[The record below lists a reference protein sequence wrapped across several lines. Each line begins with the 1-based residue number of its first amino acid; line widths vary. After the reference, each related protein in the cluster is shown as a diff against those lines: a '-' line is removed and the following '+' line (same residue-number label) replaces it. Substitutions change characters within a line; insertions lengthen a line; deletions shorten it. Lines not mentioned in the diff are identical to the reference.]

1 MKQYKNV
8 NELWG
13 AIVNGDMDPSVSDF
27 FVTGASYIYQ
37 TTQFPNSINKY
48 HNYYLLLRVGTYF
61 GACSHVP
68 EQLGI
73 EAGREF
79 SGKSLKSC
87 VIDPRLP
94 VRIAAMDAY
103 LGTVYPH
110 ERQCSDAVELPGGT
124 PAEKADF
131 RDNLIADIANIEQGM
146 RIALIGVVNPLIA
159 AIRKRGGT
167 CLPCDLQMERTQWGD
182 PVEKD
187 MEKFYKSL
195 DVFVLP
201 SVVREAFGLVLCEA
215 MYCGVPVVTTN
226 SGAQEE
232 IIENG
237 QDGIIVSA
245 GDVEK
250 LFEKLKI
257 LYMNLELRKAVAFNG
272 KKKVLKNFDIK
283 YCTGKL
289 LIHYQEI

>member
-187 MEKFYKSL
+187 MEKVL
-195 DVFVLP
+195 D
-201 SVVREAFGLVLCEA
+201 SAD
-215 MYCGVPVVTTN
+215 GV
-226 SGAQEE
+226 
-232 IIENG
+232 I
-237 QDGIIVSA
+237 
-245 GDVEK
+245 
-250 LFEKLKI
+250 
-257 LYMNLELRKAVAFNG
+257 
-272 KKKVLKNFDIK
+272 
-283 YCTGKL
+283 CTGMTL
-289 LIHYQEI
+289 SNGTFDRVVERVLERNIPLTVYAQTGV

>member
-110 ERQCSDAVELPGGT
+110 ERQCSD
-124 PAEKADF
+124 
-131 RDNLIADIANIEQGM
+131 
-146 RIALIGVVNPLIA
+146 
-159 AIRKRGGT
+159 
-167 CLPCDLQMERTQWGD
+167 
-182 PVEKD
+182 
-187 MEKFYKSL
+187 
-195 DVFVLP
+195 
-201 SVVREAFGLVLCEA
+201 
-215 MYCGVPVVTTN
+215 
-226 SGAQEE
+226 
-232 IIENG
+232 
-237 QDGIIVSA
+237 
-245 GDVEK
+245 
-250 LFEKLKI
+250 
-257 LYMNLELRKAVAFNG
+257 
-272 KKKVLKNFDIK
+272 
-283 YCTGKL
+283 
-289 LIHYQEI
+289 

>member
-146 RIALIGVVNPLIA
+146 RIALIGVVTRL
-159 AIRKRGGT
+159 
-167 CLPCDLQMERTQWGD
+167 
-182 PVEKD
+182 
-187 MEKFYKSL
+187 
-195 DVFVLP
+195 
-201 SVVREAFGLVLCEA
+201 
-215 MYCGVPVVTTN
+215 
-226 SGAQEE
+226 
-232 IIENG
+232 
-237 QDGIIVSA
+237 
-245 GDVEK
+245 
-250 LFEKLKI
+250 
-257 LYMNLELRKAVAFNG
+257 
-272 KKKVLKNFDIK
+272 
-283 YCTGKL
+283 
-289 LIHYQEI
+289 

>member
-94 VRIAAMDAY
+94 LILAQYILTKGNAAMLWNY
-103 LGTVYPH
+103 RGEP
-110 ERQCSDAVELPGGT
+110 RP
-124 PAEKADF
+124 
-131 RDNLIADIANIEQGM
+131 
-146 RIALIGVVNPLIA
+146 
-159 AIRKRGGT
+159 RKRI
-167 CLPCDLQMERTQWGD
+167 
-182 PVEKD
+182 
-187 MEKFYKSL
+187 F
-195 DVFVLP
+195 
-201 SVVREAFGLVLCEA
+201 
-215 MYCGVPVVTTN
+215 VTT
-226 SGAQEE
+226 
-232 IIENG
+232 
-237 QDGIIVSA
+237 
-245 GDVEK
+245 
-250 LFEKLKI
+250 
-257 LYMNLELRKAVAFNG
+257 
-272 KKKVLKNFDIK
+272 
-283 YCTGKL
+283 
-289 LIHYQEI
+289 

>member
-87 VIDPRLP
+87 VIDPR
-94 VRIAAMDAY
+94 
-103 LGTVYPH
+103 
-110 ERQCSDAVELPGGT
+110 
-124 PAEKADF
+124 F
-131 RDNLIADIANIEQGM
+131 
-146 RIALIGVVNPLIA
+146 
-159 AIRKRGGT
+159 
-167 CLPCDLQMERTQWGD
+167 
-182 PVEKD
+182 
-187 MEKFYKSL
+187 
-195 DVFVLP
+195 
-201 SVVREAFGLVLCEA
+201 
-215 MYCGVPVVTTN
+215 
-226 SGAQEE
+226 
-232 IIENG
+232 
-237 QDGIIVSA
+237 A
-245 GDVEK
+245 G
-250 LFEKLKI
+250 
-257 LYMNLELRKAVAFNG
+257 
-272 KKKVLKNFDIK
+272 
-283 YCTGKL
+283 
-289 LIHYQEI
+289 